1 MHTYVSVKKR
11 NFLIIYPLSSVSSSY
26 LCAKPEHRTNLG
38 MPKLLFGAVAVMYSL
53 MLIGL
58 PSPSFF
64 PVTVSDA
71 NLRKSQVT
79 SSTEDAHRHINGVKM
94 QYQCLSQ
101 SSLRDLIGSI
111 DQVIMTMPAKAAGT
125 TMHNF
130 AKQCTRD
137 SGLTV
142 DYIDNML
149 NFKDANH
156 FDGIL
161 SKSFQMPPVLSS
173 HMYTIDNFLYLIKNV
188 PRSTLLV
195 YVHRDETSRVQ
206 SAVNEVVTNWC
217 RRGNGYPNV
226 YLEPPVP
233 DFFDKE
239 DGSVCHVTEK
249 NLIEY
254 ALGEKGMELEIGLGA
269 TKLLHCETYDSILE
283 YAPNMIFMNY
293 KMANELQELIS
304 EKFCPDLEGEP
315 IASNVGS
322 EKETKTFVK
331 VENSDENASG
341 NLVVLRDWLK
351 AKQNTLEWALG
362 LNNKATCTANTRVM
376 EDKLYGCEHGFVKA
390 SVVEG

>member
-1 MHTYVSVKKR
+1 MLKDASC
-11 NFLIIYPLSSVSSSY
+11 SY
-26 LCAKPEHRTNLG
+26 QIPCTPCSESRAICTCAKPDHRTNLG
-38 MPKLLFGAVAVMYSL
+38 MPKLLFGAAVIMYSL

-58 PSPSFF
+58 PTPSFF
-64 PVTVSDA
+64 PVAVSDA
-71 NLRKSQVT
+71 KLRESQATPFTDV
-79 SSTEDAHRHINGVKM
+79 HGRINGVKM

-101 SSLRDLIGSI
+101 SSLSELIGSI

-125 TMHNF
+125 AMHNF

-173 HMYTIDNFLYLIKNV
+173 HMYTMDNFLYLIKNV

-195 YVHRDETSRVQ
+195 YVHREETSRVQ

-226 YLEPPVP
+226 HLEPPIP
-233 DFFDKE
+233 DFFDEE
-239 DGSVCHVTEK
+239 DGSTCHVSEK

-269 TKLLHCETYDSILE
+269 TKLLHCETYESILE

-322 EKETKTFVK
+322 EKETKTFVR
-331 VENSDENASG
+331 VENGDKSSSDDF
-341 NLVVLRDWLK
+341 VVLRDWLK

-362 LNNKATCTANTRVM
+362 LNDKATCTANTRVM
-376 EDKLYGCEHGFVKA
+376 EDKLYGCEYGFIKA
-390 SVVEG
+390 AVVEG